1 MPHISIPKIRLKA
14 LLTQD
19 LEGLPKS
26 KSLGVKG
33 HYPLVRLG
41 SLLSHSDGVFCIGIP
56 VRVKEMKDEISCY
69 FPLAALVELFA
80 CEERI
85 SHVMN
90 YSSTSGL
97 CHKWLITSRSL
108 SISLQRRV
116 FKSLPLQEI
125 SNHTG
130 PRITADPGMEE

>member
-1 MPHISIPKIRLKA
+1 MPHISIPKIRSKA

-69 FPLAALVELFA
+69 FPLAALVATFCMRRANKSRDELFF
-80 CEERI
+80 
-85 SHVMN
+85 HVR
-90 YSSTSGL
+90 T
-97 CHKWLITSRSL
+97 L
-108 SISLQRRV
+108 SQMV
-116 FKSLPLQEI
+116 NNKSLFEHFSPETKSSKACLCRKLAI
-125 SNHTG
+125 ILAH
-130 PRITADPGMEE
+130 A

>member
-1 MPHISIPKIRLKA
+1 MPHISIPKIRSKA

-56 VRVKEMKDEISCY
+56 VRVKETKDEISCI
-69 FPLAALVELFA
+69 FRWPLLNFLHA
-80 CEERI
+80 
-85 SHVMN
+85 
-90 YSSTSGL
+90 
-97 CHKWLITSRSL
+97 
-108 SISLQRRV
+108 
-116 FKSLPLQEI
+116 KSE
-125 SNHTG
+125 
-130 PRITADPGMEE
+130 